1 MKKRINEADV
11 AVDTD
16 LLDMGNAESFIT
28 GQEALD
34 KLNASEVGIPVVV
47 RWGKDSDAPKRQSL
61 YMGVSEGTYGDIYN
75 FYDGS
80 GISGYASSS
89 TGFIKDGNIAFD
101 FDNNDA
107 NEVARLTNDVK
118 NQDNFEESDKLE
130 ESKTFYEIPEDLQK
144 IIDGLSS
151 DVDDPMYDD
160 GYEVPD
166 ELLDLS
172 NNPPKNMRVKD
183 WMRIEAPFEYQ
194 LDSIPADVTF
204 EDLYN
209 GQNGDFLS
217 DIDSDPR
224 NKVLDILYDIYDL
237 QSDKSKGDLVL
248 SRLGFDNLRE
258 DENVSFESVENR
270 LFDLL
275 STVSSS
281 YKKDGRSE
289 SVQVYPTDKGNFNLR
304 TPADESHPMGK
315 DIVTVAYDAL
325 VKDEDNEISL
335 KELGYFDDYTNM
347 VLASDGLNEA
357 EIPASNLDFAHQE
370 LAIIQSEIEK
380 IAGLKSEDTA
390 NDLYT
395 GLLEV
400 LDKAVEILSEYI
412 AEQPIGTVVG
422 DSEPP
427 MAEPTS
433 TMSDELPLDNMPMGE
448 SQKLTEDEEDSDDTS
463 EESLR
468 ASVMRELGDNAS
480 EDEINHELVW
490 SAVCSNNQDLV
501 SKLFSDGSIKP
512 NTRYERFGNNNSLIM
527 GALRNNNFDM
537 VDFLKSLGETILKS
551 ELEEYKSIMAK
562 RNYSDD
568 VTDSALDEKNDNK

>member
-34 KLNASEVGIPVVV
+34 KLNASEAGIPVVV

-118 NQDNFEESDKLE
+118 NQGNFEESDKLE

-248 SRLGFDNLRE
+248 SRLGFENLRE
-258 DENVSFESVENR
+258 DENVSFEPVEDR

-275 STVSSS
+275 SVSSS
-281 YKKDGRSE
+281 EYKKEGRDK
-289 SVQVYPTDKGNFNLR
+289 SVQIYPTDKGNFNLR
-304 TPADESHPMGK
+304 TPADGSHPMGK

-325 VKDEDNEISL
+325 IKDEDDEISL

-400 LDKAVEILSEYI
+400 LDKAVEVLSDYI

-422 DSEPP
+422 DSEPS
-427 MAEPTS
+427 MSEPTS
-433 TMSDELPLDNMPMGE
+433 PMSNDLPLDNMSMGE
-448 SQKLTEDEEDSDDTS
+448 SQKLTEDEEDLDDSS

-468 ASVMRELGDNAS
+468 ASVMRELGDNTS
-480 EDEINHELVW
+480 EDEINHELIW
-490 SAVCSNNQDLV
+490 SAVCSGNQDLV

-512 NTRYERFGNNNSLIM
+512 NTRYERFGNKNSLIM

-537 VDFLKSLGETILKS
+537 VDLLKSLGETILKD

-562 RNYSDD
+562 RDYSDD